1 MGTRFGWR
9 DTAQVLG
16 ELSARSGPFDI
27 SRSGAWF
34 EAPGVR
40 AQPPMVLPWAGLP
53 ELGERAGR
61 AVPTAQELA
70 ARQRARGE
78 GADMDGACALAAYAR
93 GLAER
98 TLGQGDESEPVLP
111 PLRFVVL
118 FQAGAASLGAFA
130 GEAALA
136 TKATKRYVVRGVGR
150 SQSTHLSAKGKSR
163 YGSRL
168 RLRNVQRLFDEVHAK
183 LAEFRDRFGAPE
195 LAFVAAPERLW
206 SDFLASAD
214 SAPFGEHETPTYKVP
229 FDVPVP
235 VTAVLLDV
243 DRELCT
249 GRVERSPVS
258 AEGCA
263 PDPGAGQTP
272 PRTGL

>member
-1 MGTRFGWR
+1 
-9 DTAQVLG
+9 
-16 ELSARSGPFDI
+16 
-27 SRSGAWF
+27 
-34 EAPGVR
+34 
-40 AQPPMVLPWAGLP
+40 MVLPWRGLP
-53 ELGERAGR
+53 PFGERAGR

-70 ARQRARGE
+70 ARRRAPGGE
-78 GADMDGACALAAYAR
+78 RALGNRCALAAHAR
-93 GLAER
+93 VLAGGEPPGLSA
-98 TLGQGDESEPVLP
+98 L

-118 FQAGAASLGAFA
+118 FQAGAASVGAFA
-130 GEAALA
+130 GEQALA

-195 LAFVAAPERLW
+195 LAFVSAPERLW
-206 SDFLASAD
+206 SDFLASAVT
-214 SAPFGEHETPTYKVP
+214 APFGDLDPPAYKVP

-249 GRVERSPVS
+249 GRVERS
-258 AEGCA
+258 AA
-263 PDPGAGQTP
+263 PGSTDAG
-272 PRTGL
+272 